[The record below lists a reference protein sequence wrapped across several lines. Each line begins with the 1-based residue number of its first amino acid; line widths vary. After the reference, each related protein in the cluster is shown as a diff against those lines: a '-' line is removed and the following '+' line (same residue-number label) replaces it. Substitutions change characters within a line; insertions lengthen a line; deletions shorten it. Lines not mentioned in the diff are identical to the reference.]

1 MPGINYST
9 YFLKFVF
16 LNEVTNRGMN
26 NKKLQVWFPLLFA
39 MAMIIGMYFGYKL
52 RDYMPLSKNVFRS
65 GNRGQLQEVIEL
77 IRARY
82 VDAVNLDT
90 LNDNAIQEML
100 SHLDP
105 HSVFIPA
112 KQLQDVNEDLAGR
125 FEGIGVEFNIFLDT
139 VHVLNV
145 LRDGPSDK
153 AGLRVGDR
161 IIMVDDSIVA
171 GNQITSDKIRKM
183 LRGPR
188 GSEVSVTVLRGNTS
202 KEFVIRRGFIPLFS
216 LDAAYVVAPQT
227 GYIKLNKFSETTYE
241 EFMEALEKLQKQG
254 IKKLILDLR
263 GNGGGILD
271 EAVEMADEFLE
282 DNKLI
287 TYTEGNKSARKEYRC
302 KRPGIFEKGDL
313 VLLLDEGSASA
324 SEVLAGA
331 LQDWDRA
338 IIAGRRSFGKGL
350 VQEQYN
356 LSDGSALR
364 LTVARYYTPL
374 GRSIQKPYDAG
385 IDDYNDEILN
395 RYQHGEFIHADS
407 IRSANGKAFVT
418 KNGKSVYGGGGITP
432 DTFIAFDTSRL
443 DTSLTGLYR
452 RNTIGDFVYRYYVAN
467 RGIFDL
473 YTSPG
478 NFQKNFYVDDK
489 IIQAFTAFAA
499 RDSVFLTVNKT
510 SEKDLLRLRLKSLFA
525 RQIWRSEGFYEVVN
539 AEDKII
545 KKAIEL
551 ISN

>member
-1 MPGINYST
+1 
-9 YFLKFVF
+9 
-16 LNEVTNRGMN
+16 MN

-39 MAMIIGMYFGYKL
+39 VAMIIGMYFGYKL
-52 RDYMPLSKNVFRS
+52 RDYMPLSKNVFRT
-65 GNRGQLQEVIEL
+65 GNRGQLQEVIDL
-77 IRARY
+77 IRTRY
-82 VDAVNLDT
+82 VDAVSLDT

-112 KQLQDVNEDLAGR
+112 RQLQDVNEDLAGR
-125 FEGIGVEFNIFLDT
+125 FEGIGVEFNIFIDT

-145 LRDGPSDK
+145 LKDGPSDK

-161 IIMVDDSIVA
+161 IIAVGDSVVA
-171 GNQITSDKIRKM
+171 GKNITSDRIRKL

-188 GSEVSVTVLRGNTS
+188 GSQVSVTVLRGNS
-202 KEFVIRRGFIPLFS
+202 PKEFIIRRGFIPLYS
-216 LDAAYVVAPQT
+216 LDAAYVIAAQT
-227 GYIKLNKFSETTYE
+227 GYIKLSKFSETTYE

-271 EAVEMADEFLE
+271 EAVEMADEFL
-282 DNKLI
+282 DGDKLI
-287 TYTEGNKSARKEYRC
+287 VYTEGHKSLRKEYRC
-302 KRPGIFEKGDL
+302 KRPGIFEKGKL
-313 VLLLDEGSASA
+313 VLMMDEGSASA

-338 IIAGRRSFGKGL
+338 TIAGRRSFGKGL

-364 LTVARYYTPL
+364 LTVARYFTPL
-374 GRSIQKPYDAG
+374 GRSIQKPYDNG
-385 IDDYNDEILN
+385 IDEYNEEILN

-407 IRSANGKAFVT
+407 TRGVNGKEYVT
-418 KNGKSVYGGGGITP
+418 KNGKAVYGGGGITP
-432 DTFIAFDTSRL
+432 DIFIAFDTTRI
-443 DTSLTGLYR
+443 DTLLTNLYR

-467 RGIFDL
+467 RAIFDL
-473 YTSPG
+473 YTSPD
-478 NFQKNFYVDDK
+478 NFEKKFNVDDK
-489 IIQAFTAFAA
+489 IIDAFAGFA
-499 RDSVFLTVNKT
+499 SRESNSFSIRNAK
-510 SEKDLLRLRLKSLFA
+510 EEELLKQRLKSLLA
-525 RQIWRSEGFYEVVN
+525 RQIWRSEGFYVVVN
-539 AEDKII
+539 AEDKMI

-551 ISN
+551 IAN